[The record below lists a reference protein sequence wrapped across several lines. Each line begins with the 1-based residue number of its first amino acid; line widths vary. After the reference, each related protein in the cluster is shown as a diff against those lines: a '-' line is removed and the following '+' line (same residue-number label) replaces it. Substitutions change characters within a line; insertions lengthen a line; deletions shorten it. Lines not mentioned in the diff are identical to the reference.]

1 MKTYKVYVSQMFSG
15 YVDIDAES
23 EDDAEDAI
31 RKRLLDGS
39 LVTQNDFDGDIF
51 IEVQNDEENNND

>member
-23 EDDAEDAI
+23 EDDAEDTI
-31 RKRLLDGS
+31 RQRLLDGS
-39 LVTQNDFDGDIF
+39 LVAQNDFDGDIF
-51 IEVQNDEENNND
+51 IEVQNDE

>member
-23 EDDAEDAI
+23 EDDAEETI
-31 RKRLLDGS
+31 RERLLDGS
-39 LVTQNDFDGDIF
+39 LVAQNDFDGDLF
-51 IEVQNDEENNND
+51 IEVQNDE

>member
-23 EDDAEDAI
+23 EDDAEDTI
-31 RKRLLDGS
+31 RQRLLDGS
-39 LVTQNDFDGDIF
+39 LVAQNDFDGYIF
-51 IEVQNDEENNND
+51 IEVQNDE